1 MLEDEQAPVCTFDG
15 KKVINLASN
24 NYLGLTTHP
33 KLREAALEATRKFGV
48 GSGAVRTIAGTMK
61 IHMELEEKI
70 ARFKN
75 VEACVVFQSG
85 FAANAGTVSAVLGKD
100 DFIISD
106 ALNHASIIDGAR
118 LSKAKILVFRHKDI
132 AHAEEQLTS
141 IKNEPGKKLL
151 ITDGVFSMD
160 GDIGPLPA
168 LCDLAEKYGAI
179 MMVDDAHASGVLGRN
194 GRGTIDHFGMH
205 GRVDIQVG
213 TLSKAIGALGGY
225 VCGTRDLIDFLY
237 HRARP
242 FLFSTSHPPSVAA
255 TCIAAFDVLENEPER
270 MDEALGEH
278 ALLEKRTRPA
288 GLRHRRAGHA
298 GQRDSD
304 HADHHR
310 RRQAHHG
317 LLPRAVQRRRARDR
331 HRISDSARGQGAH
344 PHHHD
349 GDAHEGRVGAGA
361 RGARKASGSGWGF
374 WQVTKP
380 SRASLGSA
388 RSKTRPHTIRPRRS
402 SLWNDFNRRHR
413 RVPRDGHEFQKELA
427 LGVGFQALDLAHQG
441 TILPG
446 LLEDVQIGQDCLAIA
461 EDVEHPVFGARR
473 CLTPQTHCGLGLCRS
488 RGVR

>member
-1 MLEDEQAPVCTFDG
+1 MITATTRTNPLSYLTDQLNDLKAKGTHFRLRVLEDEQASICTFDG

-33 KLREAALEATRKFGV
+33 KLREAALEATRKYGV

-132 AHAEEQLTS
+132 AHAEEQLAS
-141 IKNEPGKKLL
+141 VKGEPGKKLL

-168 LCDLAEKYGAI
+168 LCALAEKYGAI

-194 GRGTIDHFGMH
+194 GRGTIDHFNVH

-213 TLSKAIGALGGY
+213 TLSKAVGALGGY
-225 VCGTRDLIDFLY
+225 VCGSRELIEFLY

-255 TCIAAFDVLENEPER
+255 TCIAAFEVLEQEPER
-270 MDEALGEH
+270 IERLWENTHFFKKELGRLGFNIGGVNTPASETPITPIIVGEGRLAMEFSRELFKEGVLGTGIAFPTVPEGNARIRTIMTATH
-278 ALLEKRTRPA
+278 THEQLEKALET
-288 GLRHRRAGHA
+288 L
-298 GQRDSD
+298 Q
-304 HADHHR
+304 
-310 RRQAHHG
+310 
-317 LLPRAVQRRRARDR
+317 
-331 HRISDSARGQGAH
+331 
-344 PHHHD
+344 
-349 GDAHEGRVGAGA
+349 RVGKKMGIV
-361 RGARKASGSGWGF
+361 S
-374 WQVTKP
+374 
-380 SRASLGSA
+380 
-388 RSKTRPHTIRPRRS
+388 
-402 SLWNDFNRRHR
+402 
-413 RVPRDGHEFQKELA
+413 
-427 LGVGFQALDLAHQG
+427 
-441 TILPG
+441 
-446 LLEDVQIGQDCLAIA
+446 
-461 EDVEHPVFGARR
+461 
-473 CLTPQTHCGLGLCRS
+473 
-488 RGVR
+488 